1 MQVSVETKSTTQRLV
16 KIAVPKERIEPEI
29 QNRLKNLA
37 RTTKVNGFRPGK
49 VPLRV
54 IEQKYGTQVRQE
66 VVGTLIRTT
75 YEEAIQQQNL
85 KPLSEPTFDL
95 DSDLEQLNEGFAF
108 TATFDIYPEITQL
121 NTDNLAVDKPVAQ
134 ITDADVEEMIQKIRM
149 QQVIWQEVQRPAA
162 DLDRVII
169 DFTATVN
176 GENFKN
182 NEAKQVPIVLGT
194 PSIFGTE
201 LDQHLLGKTTNQE
214 VETDLTLPDDY
225 YIQELA
231 GKTLHLAIH
240 ISSVAEPILPEVNDK
255 FASVLLGTDDGTVE
269 KLYHDV
275 RANMEVQL
283 KYAIQFKLK
292 QQVLQL
298 ILEKN
303 VIEAPQSLIHKEAQ
317 RLLEITRKNQ
327 LEQRGYA
334 NPNLTKEQFYTRAEE
349 GIKIGI
355 VVNKLAEIANIQI
368 DTNRVREMVDNVAA
382 TYEKPN
388 EVRQW
393 YYSDPK
399 NLREIE
405 VAVLE
410 EMVTEWLLAKAEVIE
425 KQMNFN
431 EVMLSQTEYQTQA
444 AA

>member
-37 RTTKVNGFRPGK
+37 RTTKINGFRPGK

-85 KPLSEPTFDL
+85 KPLSEPIFDL
-95 DSDLEQLNEGFAF
+95 DSDLKQLNEGFAF

-149 QQVIWQEVQRPAA
+149 QQVIWQEVQRPAT
-162 DLDRVII
+162 DQDRVII

-182 NEAKQVPIVLGT
+182 NEAKQIPIVLGT

-214 VETDLTLPDDY
+214 VEADLTLPDDY
-225 YIQELA
+225 YVQELA
-231 GKTLHLAIH
+231 GQTLHLVIH
-240 ISSVAEPILPEVNDK
+240 ISSIAEPILPEVNDK
-255 FASVLLGTDDGTVE
+255 FASLLLGINDGTVE

-317 RLLEITRKNQ
+317 RLLEIMRKNQ

-334 NPNLTKEQFYTRAEE
+334 NPNLTEEQFYTRAEE

-355 VVNKLAEIANIQI
+355 VVNKLAEIAQIQV
-368 DTNRVREMVDNVAA
+368 DTSRVREMVENVAA
-382 TYEKPN
+382 TYENPN

-425 KQMNFN
+425 KQTNFN